1 MRIVPASAVLLTLF
15 LAMPVTGQ
23 DRLTSPYRGEPTSPI
38 SGLTPDEVSALRD
51 GSGMGLARAA
61 ELNSYPGPRHVLDA
75 VRDGRL
81 QASADQ
87 VRQTTAIFV
96 GMRQEA
102 QRVGAQILAEEA
114 SLDAAFKA
122 GTITETNLRSRV
134 ARIAELEGKL
144 RAIHLAAHLATRA
157 VLTEDQV
164 RQYDML
170 RGYAAGSTG
179 HEHHGH

>member
-15 LAMPVTGQ
+15 LAMPVAGQ
-23 DRLTSPYRGEPTSPI
+23 DRLTSPYRGEPSSPI
-38 SGLTPDEVSALRD
+38 TGLTADEVSALRD

-81 QASADQ
+81 QATADQ
-87 VRQTTAIFV
+87 VRHTAVIFDS
-96 GMRQEA
+96 MRQEA
-102 QRVGAQILAEEA
+102 QQVGAQILAEEA
-114 SLDAAFKA
+114 GLEAAFKA
-122 GTITETNLRSRV
+122 GTITETDLRARV
-134 ARIAELEGKL
+134 ARIAGLQGKL
-144 RAIHLAAHLATRA
+144 RSIHLAAHLATRA
-157 VLTEDQV
+157 VLSEEQV
-164 RQYDML
+164 RQYNVL